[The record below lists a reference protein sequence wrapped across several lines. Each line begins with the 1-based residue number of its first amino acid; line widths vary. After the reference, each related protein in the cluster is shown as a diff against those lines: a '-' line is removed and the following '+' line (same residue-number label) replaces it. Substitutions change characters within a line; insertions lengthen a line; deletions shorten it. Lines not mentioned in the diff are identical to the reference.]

1 MSARQNAERAFGRTA
16 NFKESG
22 DLSTRLRALLVDHV
36 TMLETGTEITIAISS
51 LQDALEARNLRSTRG
66 KSHTARATLPLCE
79 RWGDQ
84 YGAHV
89 PASARMAL
97 SDVLAHEARASLPT
111 ATRLCELGHR
121 VGPGG
126 IMRAELESAWAPLEH
141 YGSIVRRCAPG
152 RGGPP
157 MDEPADAAAL
167 QQDGDRVWPPRA
179 LAAAECDGVAALV
192 RKLCDALEAAPARAR
207 QTNGVG
213 LYVRAV
219 ERVLT
224 TNPADPADP
233 ADQAASGLLGLGVAV
248 FARNPMA
255 LRSVRK
261 RALHGAMAAHARGRA
276 ALGEQ
281 LERLGEAAHAL
292 LP

>member
-16 NFKESG
+16 GLEHSG
-22 DLSTRLRALLVDHV
+22 DDLTARLRALLVDHV
-36 TMLETGTEITIAISS
+36 TLLETGTEITIAIGS

-66 KSHTARATLPLCE
+66 KSDTARATLPLCE

-219 ERVLT
+219 ERVL
-224 TNPADPADP
+224 DP

-248 FARNPMA
+248 FARNPTA

-281 LERLGEAAHAL
+281 LERLGDAAHAL